1 MTKKS
6 LSLWNCFLIILIC
19 SIIFSFIFEIILL
32 TNSYGFIK
40 AVEYTLN
47 LFFGLENPFN
57 FIQENF
63 LITIFSYILL
73 LINWIGLPIIII
85 ELFYRLR
92 IRKKE
97 DFKKIKNIFKKYEKL
112 KIKNEKGENYK
123 LAPTDL
129 IRIDKIA
136 EKRAKLYFK
145 RF

>member
-1 MTKKS
+1 
-6 LSLWNCFLIILIC
+6 
-19 SIIFSFIFEIILL
+19 
-32 TNSYGFIK
+32 
-40 AVEYTLN
+40 
-47 LFFGLENPFN
+47 
-57 FIQENF
+57 
-63 LITIFSYILL
+63 